1 MSFFSNFDTLL
12 TSSHSFTSISPT
24 NTPGNILKDVKKN
37 ELEEIFFVFEE
48 SSQEELSQEKIDTLT
63 TKTLYFHPQT
73 ISEEKQYFLLGII
86 QTSICNFQEYKLKDE
101 ITMLKFTKS
110 KMAIKKIENI
120 YMVKKESLIFEG
132 FGFFLSS
139 SRFSIERSHGK
150 VV

>member
-12 TSSHSFTSISPT
+12 TSNHSFTSISPT

-110 KMAIKKIENI
+110 KMAIKKFGNI
-120 YMVKKESLIFEG
+120 YMVKRLYFKA
-132 FGFFLSS
+132 
-139 SRFSIERSHGK
+139 
-150 VV
+150 